1 MAFADDEGFEAV
13 FCESFDGEDGSTVEE
28 EGGLEHEVVD
38 AGEIQVAEFIPF
50 GEDGEGV
57 GAFGGLIGVGDDL
70 DVEIDDVL
78 GDADFEEVAVDGF
91 LGDAGIVDDD
101 VGVFGDEV
109 AADVDRGG
117 FAGVVGVLLEG
128 EAEDRDTFA
137 GDRVEESADDL
148 FHEAGFLPVVHGDDR
163 APVGSRLG
171 EVEGFAEVDEVEYV
185 LLETRTAEADRGFEE
200 FRTDPGVAADGS
212 GDLIY
217 VRTGGLAECGDGVD

>member
-1 MAFADDEGFEAV
+1 M
-13 FCESFDGEDGSTVEE
+13 S
-28 EGGLEHEVVD
+28 
-38 AGEIQVAEFIPF
+38 
-50 GEDGEGV
+50 
-57 GAFGGLIGVGDDL
+57 AFGGLIGVGDDL

-78 GDADFEEVAVDGF
+78 GDADFEKVAVDSF

-148 FHEAGFLPVVHGDDR
+148 FHKAGFLPVVHSDDR

-171 EVEGFAEVDEVEYV
+171 QVEGFAEVDEVEYV

-217 VRTGGLAECGDGVD
+217 VRTGGFAECGDGVDGGNALGEEGVGDEFGKFGGPEVGGDDSFARHPVGIDRDKCLEGFLSFGCLLAAD